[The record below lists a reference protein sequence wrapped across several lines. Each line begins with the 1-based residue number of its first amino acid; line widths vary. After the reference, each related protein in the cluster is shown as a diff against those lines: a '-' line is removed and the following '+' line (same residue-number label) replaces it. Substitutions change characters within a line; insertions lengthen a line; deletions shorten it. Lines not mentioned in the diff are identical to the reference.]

1 MSRLR
6 LGLSVLETSVGGTAA
21 SQLADELENTSDA
34 RKRRDELTNDSSLP
48 LFYQRLDRLQALL
61 TSQPIVLADPSVSCV
76 LEEGTGEVGFPM
88 ISHDGRG
95 EGMRGVEEWVKRGPD
110 SRGRHRAQRKEES
123 ERREEREV
131 RRQER
136 ERDGRT

>member
-1 MSRLR
+1 VSRLR

-61 TSQPIVLADPSVSCV
+61 TSQPIVLADPSRSCV
-76 LEEGTGEVGFPM
+76 LEEGTGEVGFP
-88 ISHDGRG
+88 DANLADENNDLAR
-95 EGMRGVEEWVKRGPD
+95 R
-110 SRGRHRAQRKEES
+110 
-123 ERREEREV
+123 ERR
-131 RRQER
+131 
-136 ERDGRT
+136 RDEGS